1 MLAQR
6 PSFGYAMKKN
16 NADKQQEQG
25 VVDMETSR
33 PTRLSPSGKP
43 RTSADRLAPEA
54 SARPSAA
61 TSPEAASAT
70 ATPDK
75 SPASAKPG
83 KSPAA
88 PSATPDKA
96 PASAAAA
103 TPATSPA
110 DSSPTANPAASDD
123 IKEKPRRKKIS
134 APAAAPVSSGT
145 PQTNAPEASARPSAA
160 TSPEAASATATPDK
174 APASAK
180 PGKSPAA
187 PSATPG
193 KSPAPADSAP
203 GKSPAASATPG
214 KSASADLDDEEE
226 ADFAEP
232 EVLPA
237 DEEELMSDFGSGLSE
252 GDDLFDSDHVIDLLP
267 PGGEGDLPVPSS
279 SRLPMPSARD
289 NLQLYLR
296 EVSRFPLLSPDEEV
310 ELARRVRDTGDSD
323 AAFRIISSHLRLVVK
338 IAMDFQR
345 RWMQNVLDLIQEGN
359 VGLMRAVNK
368 FDPDKGIKFSYYA
381 TFWIRAYIL
390 KFIMDNW
397 RMVKIGTTQAQRKL
411 FYNLNKERQKL
422 IAQGFDPS
430 ANALSERLGVTEDQI
445 VEMQQRLDA
454 GDVSLDLPVSDE
466 SGSSTRMDFLPALG
480 PGIEDSYGDS
490 EVARLVR
497 DGIRDILP
505 RLSEKE
511 AYILKHRLLTDD
523 PVTLREIGERY
534 HVTRERIRQLEAR
547 LLAKLRAHLGE
558 EIRDFSEDWINP
570 QA

>member
-1 MLAQR
+1 
-6 PSFGYAMKKN
+6 MKKI

-25 VVDMETSR
+25 VSDMKQAGLPPR
-33 PTRLSPSGKP
+33 RRSGGK
-43 RTSADRLAPEA
+43 
-54 SARPSAA
+54 
-61 TSPEAASAT
+61 
-70 ATPDK
+70 
-75 SPASAKPG
+75 KPG
-83 KSPAA
+83 GDCALREAENEDERQIGSRRK
-88 PSATPDKA
+88 TGGK
-96 PASAAAA
+96 
-103 TPATSPA
+103 
-110 DSSPTANPAASDD
+110 DSSPDES
-123 IKEKPRRKKIS
+123 RLKK
-134 APAAAPVSSGT
+134 
-145 PQTNAPEASARPSAA
+145 Q
-160 TSPEAASATATPDK
+160 SPEYVD
-174 APASAK
+174 
-180 PGKSPAA
+180 
-187 PSATPG
+187 
-193 KSPAPADSAP
+193 
-203 GKSPAASATPG
+203 
-214 KSASADLDDEEE
+214 DLDEDAETEL
-226 ADFAEP
+226 ADP
-232 EVLPA
+232 EILPS
-237 DEEELMSDFGSGLSE
+237 EEELLDELAPQSLDAGLLESPP
-252 GDDLFDSDHVIDLLP
+252 VIDLLP

-279 SRLPMPSARD
+279 VRLPSLSTRD

-296 EVSRFPLLSPDEEV
+296 EVSRFPLLAPDEEV

-422 IAQGFDPS
+422 VAQGFDPS
-430 ANALSERLGVTEDQI
+430 ASALSERLGVTEEQI

-466 SGSSTRMDFLPALG
+466 NGSATRLDFLPALG

-490 EVARLVR
+490 EVARLVQN
-497 DGIRDILP
+497 GIRDILP
-505 RLSEKE
+505 QLSEKE
-511 AYILKHRLLTDD
+511 VYILEHRLLTDD

-558 EIRDFSEDWINP
+558 EIKDFSEDWINP

>member
-88 PSATPDKA
+88 PSATPGKS
-96 PASAAAA
+96 PASAAA
-103 TPATSPA
+103 ATSPA

-134 APAAAPVSSGT
+134 APAATPVSSGT

-160 TSPEAASATATPDK
+160 TSPADSSPTAANS
-174 APASAK
+174 
-180 PGKSPAA
+180 GKSSPSA
-187 PSATPG
+187 PSAA
-193 KSPAPADSAP
+193 S
-203 GKSPAASATPG
+203 GKSPAASAAPG
-214 KSASADLDDEEE
+214 TSASADLDDEEE

-232 EVLPA
+232 EILPA
-237 DEEELMSDFGSGLSE
+237 DEEDLMSDFGSGLSE

-279 SRLPMPSARD
+279 SRLPTPSARD